1 MVIVAAR
8 DSKSTLLAK
17 HHLVLAAFAQLG
29 SEEKN
34 PFLRIASSL
43 FLCREV

>member
-1 MVIVAAR
+1 MVIAAAR

-34 PFLRIASSL
+34 PFMRITSSL
-43 FLCREV
+43 FLYREV

>member
-1 MVIVAAR
+1 MVIAAAR

-17 HHLVLAAFAQLG
+17 HHVVLAAFAQLD
-29 SEEKN
+29 SVEKN
-34 PFLRIASSL
+34 PFLRTASSL

>member
-1 MVIVAAR
+1 MVIAVAR
-8 DSKSTLLAK
+8 DNKSILLAK

-29 SEEKN
+29 SEKKN

>member
-8 DSKSTLLAK
+8 DSKSTLLAE
-17 HHLVLAAFAQLG
+17 HYLFLAAFAQLG
-29 SEEKN
+29 SVVKN